1 MKTNPVFIGGLD
13 RSGKTYMRFML
24 ESHSEFIFSKRTN
37 LWPKYYQKYGQ
48 LEIQENLDRCLD
60 ALAKNKHILA
70 LELDYDLVRNEFL
83 AGEKTYER
91 LFEIIHQQYAV
102 YQNKPFWGDQ
112 TEFLER
118 YATHILSA
126 YPNAKF
132 IQMIRDPRDRFHA
145 ILEKSVKKHG
155 IGVATSR
162 WLSSAALGKK
172 YQAKYPDQYKVIR
185 YETMVTQ
192 PQSTMKEICSFL
204 GVKYEPAMI
213 ELKDIPRFM
222 NNSSIDTMQK
232 ISPLSVE
239 YIGKFQKYLSFDQI
253 EFIQNLCKEEMTWL
267 DYPLIPTK
275 FEWTERI
282 KYTLLFWPANTL
294 KMIGWQIVKD
304 AQGGR

>member
-102 YQNKPFWGDQ
+102 KQNKPFWGDQ

-118 YATHILSA
+118 YATHIMSA

-222 NNSSIDTMQK
+222 NKGSIDKMPK
-232 ISPLSVE
+232 ISPLSTD

-267 DYPLIPTK
+267 DYPLLPTK
-275 FEWTERI
+275 FKWTERI

>member
-70 LELDYDLVRNEFL
+70 LEPDYDLVRNEFL

-91 LFEIIHQQYAV
+91 LFEIIHQQYAIK
-102 YQNKPFWGDQ
+102 QNKRFWGDQ

-118 YATHILSA
+118 YATHIMSA

-185 YETMVTQ
+185 YETMVIQ

-222 NNSSIDTMQK
+222 NKGSIDKMPK
-232 ISPLSVE
+232 ISPLSTD

-282 KYTLLFWPANTL
+282 KYKLLFWPANTL

>member
-70 LELDYDLVRNEFL
+70 LEPDYDLVRNEFL

-102 YQNKPFWGDQ
+102 KQNKRFWGDQ

-222 NNSSIDTMQK
+222 NKGSIDKMPK
-232 ISPLSVE
+232 ISPLSTD
-239 YIGKFQKYLSFDQI
+239 YIGKFQKYLSLDQI

-267 DYPLIPTK
+267 DYPLLPTK
-275 FEWTERI
+275 FKLTERI